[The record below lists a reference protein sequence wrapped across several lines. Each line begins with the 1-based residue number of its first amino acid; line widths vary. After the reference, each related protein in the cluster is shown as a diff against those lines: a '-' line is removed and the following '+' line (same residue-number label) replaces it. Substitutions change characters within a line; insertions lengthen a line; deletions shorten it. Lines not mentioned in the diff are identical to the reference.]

1 MKKLLVV
8 NQLIKCNIDF
18 IHVNAFNLLIKVYL
32 SLIFIK
38 YFIN

>member
-18 IHVNAFNLLIKVYL
+18 IHVNTFNLLIKMYL
-32 SLIFIK
+32 FLI
-38 YFIN
+38 